1 MKNVYCISDIHN
13 DAKRFKEMLAKIEF
27 TPDDQLYILGDIF
40 DRGSEPVELYH
51 EILKY
56 DNIIPIRGNHDDFL
70 AKSIRENS
78 FESESH
84 QLLVK
89 RLTDVD
95 LENLAVWIEGM
106 PLYKQIELDGKKFM
120 LAHAETTVE
129 PLEKRAEFFLQGE
142 EMTFRYLREG
152 IEGYLSVI
160 GHFPTDLVRYV
171 AKDLPQFP
179 NTIWHNQDK
188 NVYCIDCGN
197 GYRKSIKRNV
207 QLACLRLNDMAE
219 FYV

>member
-1 MKNVYCISDIHN
+1 MQNIYCISDIHN
-13 DAKRFKEMLAKIEF
+13 DAKRFKEMLIKIEF
-27 TPDDQLYILGDIF
+27 SPDDRLYILGDIF

-56 DNIIPIRGNHDDFL
+56 ENIIPIKGNHDDFL
-70 AKSIRENS
+70 AKSIRKNS

-84 QLLVK
+84 QLLAK

-95 LENLAVWIEGM
+95 LKSLATWIEVM
-106 PLYKQIELDGKKFM
+106 PLYKVFELNGEKFM
-120 LAHAETTVE
+120 LAHAETTKR
-129 PLEKRAEFFLQGE
+129 PLEKSDEFFLMGE

-152 IEGYLSVI
+152 IEGYISVI

-171 AKDLPQFP
+171 VKDMPEFP
-179 NTIWHNQDK
+179 NTIWHNESK

-197 GYRKSIKRNV
+197 GYRKNVKRTV
-207 QLACLRLNDMAE
+207 QLACLRLNDME
-219 FYV
+219 MFYV